1 MPDAR
6 SCAALFA
13 ATFLSAAGAQA
24 QPARDPA
31 AGADGPATCTD
42 VQVGSAQSYNC
53 INAQLGALAH
63 ATQRPSSTDAPLTA
77 SSPSNEVGTFN
88 ESATRERLGPNFG
101 KSATPYRPT
110 YVPPPTIG
118 SPR

>member
-1 MPDAR
+1 VLAA
-6 SCAALFA
+6 AALLA
-13 ATFLSAAGAQA
+13 ANAHA

-31 AGADGPATCTD
+31 AGSNGPATCTD
-42 VQVGSAQSYNC
+42 VQVGSAESYNC

-63 ATQRPSSTDAPLTA
+63 NTQRPSSADAPLTA

-101 KSATPYRPT
+101 KSGAPYRPAF
-110 YVPPPTIG
+110 VPPPTFG